1 VQASADGKFFY
12 TIFNTGTEGGV
23 FNKYSVTSAGK
34 YEEVGF
40 ELNTSVILGTAPQ
53 VKRKQRALVG
63 VSFGNH

>member
-1 VQASADGKFFY
+1 VSLLRFRAPLP
-12 TIFNTGTEGGV
+12 ELV

-53 VKRKQRALVG
+53 VKTAEGVGVG

>member
-1 VQASADGKFFY
+1 
-12 TIFNTGTEGGV
+12 V
-23 FNKYSVTSAGK
+23 FNKYKPTSAGK

-53 VKRKQRALVG
+53 VKTAEGVGVG